1 MSDVCGAFIWLEAIE
16 QGSDAPPGGFDG
28 SLVGFS
34 DEGLELGE
42 HHLDGI
48 EVGTVWRQE
57 QEART
62 DVADG
67 LAGFLSLVAS
77 QIVEDD
83 DIALGEGGNQGLLDP
98 GREGGAV
105 DGPVQDQGSYDAIMP
120 QPGQEGECLPM
131 AVGHLGQVGLTARTP
146 AAGAGHV
153 GFHPGFVDE
162 DQAAGVNPVLMGL
175 PARPEPG
182 QLRPIL
188 LLGHQ
193 RFF

>member
-1 MSDVCGAFIWLEAIE
+1 MTDVCGAFVWLEAIE
-16 QGSDAPPGGFDG
+16 QGSDASPGGFDG

-42 HHLDGI
+42 HHLDWI
-48 EVGTVWRQE
+48 EVRTVWRQE

-62 DVADG
+62 DVTDG

-105 DGPVQDQGSYDAIMP
+105 DRSVQDQGGYDAIVP
-120 QPGQEGECLPM
+120 QPGQEGERLPM
-131 AVGHLGQVGLTARTP
+131 AMGHLGQIRQTARAP

-153 GFHPGFVDE
+153 GFHPGLIDE
-162 DQAAGVNPVLMGL
+162 DQTSGINPVLMGL

-182 QLRPIL
+182 QLRSIL